1 MGKELFDNIP
11 SKVADL
17 LSDVKNGR
25 IGLPDLQRP
34 FVWKDNKV
42 RELLDSMMKGY
53 PIGYIMLWASPD
65 DYENTGYIGKNDK
78 MYKRPDDLVIDGQQR
93 LTALLAAMYGVT
105 IKDKNYKERKI
116 RISFNPLTREFAV
129 WTQAYERNPEWISEI
144 SSVFAADQEHNI
156 SKFRKA
162 YIKTANEGRT
172 KNNEPE
178 LTEDEEDIIE
188 ENINDLLNL
197 GIYSLPTLKINSKA
211 DEEDVADIF
220 VRVNSGGQNLTEK
233 NFIETLIAVY
243 DNDVHDKINKI
254 NSKADEEDVADI
266 FVRVNSG
273 GQNLTEKNFIET
285 LIAVYDNDVH
295 DKINKFCAESRI
307 PANGTSFNQIL
318 QVDPSHLI
326 RMSVG
331 VGFRRARLRY
341 AYMLL
346 RGKNLK
352 TGEITQD
359 VREENLKIFKESLDM
374 VTNLNN
380 WHAFMNLFAS
390 AGYLKGSLVASSNA
404 VVFSYVLYLIG
415 KYDYKVSSVVNNW
428 HAFMNLF
435 ASAGYLKGSLV
446 ASSNAVVFSYVLY
459 LIGKYDYKV
468 SSVELQ
474 KIIRKWIFMS
484 TITGFY
490 TGSTESEVEKQ
501 FADLRDVHNADE
513 FVAYLNSVIANR
525 FTDDYFEY
533 SLPAE
538 LNSSSATSPAWYGYV
553 AAINVLGTP
562 MLFSTAP
569 LSQYFVLGTSGD
581 KNSVDKHHIFPKHYL
596 EEIGYDNDRDRNQI
610 ANFTYLDYATNID
623 ISDAPP
629 AEYVGRYRDKL
640 GEDGYKLAC
649 AQNALP
655 ENFEQLSYPE
665 FLSQR
670 RLLMAQIVKKA
681 YNELNK

>member
-11 SKVADL
+11 SKVEDL

-25 IGLPDLQRP
+25 IGLPELQRP

-53 PIGYIMLWASPD
+53 PIGYIMLWASPE

-78 MYKRPDDLVIDGQQR
+78 IYKQPDDLVIDGQQR

-105 IKDKNYKERKI
+105 IKDKDYKERKI
-116 RISFNPLTREFAV
+116 RISFNPLTREFDV
-129 WTQAYERNPEWISEI
+129 WTPAFERNPEWISEI
-144 SSVFAADQEHNI
+144 SSVFMADQEHNI
-156 SKFRKA
+156 SKLRKA
-162 YIKTANEGRT
+162 YIRTVNEGRV
-172 KNNEPE
+172 KNGESE
-178 LTEDEEDIIE
+178 LTDDEEDIVE
-188 ENINDLLNL
+188 QNINDLLNL
-197 GIYSLPTLKINSKA
+197 NIYSLPTLKINSKA

-243 DNDVHDKINKI
+243 DN
-254 NSKADEEDVADI
+254 A
-266 FVRVNSG
+266 
-273 GQNLTEKNFIET
+273 
-285 LIAVYDNDVH
+285 VH

-326 RMSVG
+326 RMAVG

-346 RGKNLK
+346 RGKDLK

-359 VREENLKIFKESLDM
+359 VRQDNLRIFKEALDE

-380 WHAFMNLFAS
+380 WHAFMNIFAS
-390 AGYLKGSLVASSNA
+390 AGYLKGNLVASSNA

-415 KYDYKVSSVVNNW
+415 KYDYKVPS
-428 HAFMNLF
+428 
-435 ASAGYLKGSLV
+435 LK
-446 ASSNAVVFSYVLY
+446 
-459 LIGKYDYKV
+459 
-468 SSVELQ
+468 LQ
-474 KIIRKWIFMS
+474 KIICKWIFMS

-501 FADLRDVHNADE
+501 FADLRDVSNADE
-513 FVAYLNSVIANR
+513 FVAYLNAVIANK

-538 LNSSSATSPAWYGYV
+538 LNSSSATSPAWYGYI

-596 EEIGYDNDRDRNQI
+596 EKIGYSNDRDRNQI

-623 ISDAPP
+623 ISDNPP
-629 AEYVGRYRDKL
+629 IEYVGRYREKL
-640 GEDGYKLAC
+640 GEEGYKLAC

-665 FLSQR
+665 FLNKR

-681 YNELNK
+681 YNDLDK

>member
-1 MGKELFDNIP
+1 
-11 SKVADL
+11 
-17 LSDVKNGR
+17 
-25 IGLPDLQRP
+25 
-34 FVWKDNKV
+34 
-42 RELLDSMMKGY
+42 
-53 PIGYIMLWASPD
+53 
-65 DYENTGYIGKNDK
+65 
-78 MYKRPDDLVIDGQQR
+78 
-93 LTALLAAMYGVT
+93 
-105 IKDKNYKERKI
+105 
-116 RISFNPLTREFAV
+116 
-129 WTQAYERNPEWISEI
+129 
-144 SSVFAADQEHNI
+144 
-156 SKFRKA
+156 
-162 YIKTANEGRT
+162 
-172 KNNEPE
+172 
-178 LTEDEEDIIE
+178 
-188 ENINDLLNL
+188 LLNL

-243 DNDVHDKINKI
+243 DNDVHDKIN
-254 NSKADEEDVADI
+254 N
-266 FVRVNSG
+266 
-273 GQNLTEKNFIET
+273 
-285 LIAVYDNDVH
+285 
-295 DKINKFCAESRI
+295 FCAKSRI

-359 VREENLKIFKESLDM
+359 VREENLKTFKASLDV

-380 WHAFMNLFAS
+380 WHAFMNL
-390 AGYLKGSLVASSNA
+390 V
-404 VVFSYVLYLIG
+404 
-415 KYDYKVSSVVNNW
+415 
-428 HAFMNLF
+428 

-525 FTDDYFEY
+525 FTDDYFKY

-562 MLFSTAP
+562 MLFSTVP
-569 LSQYFVLGTSGD
+569 LSQYFVLGTSGE

-640 GEDGYKLAC
+640 GEKGYKLAC
-649 AQNALP
+649 NQNALP

-681 YNELNK
+681 YHELNK

>member
-11 SKVADL
+11 SKVADI

-25 IGLPDLQRP
+25 VGLPDLQRP
-34 FVWKDNKV
+34 FVWQDNKV

-65 DYENTGYIGKNDK
+65 DYENTVHIGKNEK
-78 MYKRPDDLVIDGQQR
+78 IYKRPNDLVIDGQQR

-105 IKDKNYKERKI
+105 IMDKNYKERAI

-129 WTQAYERNPEWISEI
+129 WTPAFEKNPEWISEI
-144 SSVFAADQEHNI
+144 SQVFAADEEHNI

-162 YIKTANEGRT
+162 YIKIVNEGRA
-172 KNNEPE
+172 KNNEEE
-178 LTEDEEDIIE
+178 LTEDEEDRIE

-211 DEEDVADIF
+211 NEENVADIF

-243 DNDVHDKINKI
+243 DN
-254 NSKADEEDVADI
+254 A
-266 FVRVNSG
+266 
-273 GQNLTEKNFIET
+273 
-285 LIAVYDNDVH
+285 VH
-295 DKINKFCAESRI
+295 DKINKFCADSRI

-341 AYMLL
+341 VYMLL

-352 TGEITQD
+352 TGEITQNI
-359 VREENLKIFKESLDM
+359 REENLKIFKESLDM

-390 AGYLKGSLVASSNA
+390 AGYLKGS
-404 VVFSYVLYLIG
+404 F
-415 KYDYKVSSVVNNW
+415 
-428 HAFMNLF
+428 
-435 ASAGYLKGSLV
+435 V

-474 KIIRKWIFMS
+474 KIISKWIFMS

-490 TGSTESEVEKQ
+490 TGSTESQVEKQ
-501 FADLRDVHNADE
+501 FADLREVHNADE
-513 FVAYLNSVIANR
+513 FVVYLDSVIANR

-533 SLPAE
+533 SLPSE
-538 LNSSSATSPAWYGYV
+538 LNSSSATSPAWYGYI

-569 LSQYFVLGTSGD
+569 LSQYFILGTSGD
-581 KNSVDKHHIFPKHYL
+581 KNSIDKHHIFPKNYL
-596 EEIGYDNDRDRNQI
+596 GKIGYNNDRDRNQI

-629 AEYVGRYRDKL
+629 TEYVSRYRDKL
-640 GEDGYKLAC
+640 GEEGYKLAC
-649 AQNALP
+649 KQNALP

-665 FLSQR
+665 FLIKR
-670 RLLMAQIVKKA
+670 RILMAQIVKKA
-681 YNELNK
+681 YDKLNK

>member
-11 SKVADL
+11 SKVADI

-25 IGLPDLQRP
+25 VGLPDLQRP
-34 FVWKDNKV
+34 FVWQDNKV

-65 DYENTGYIGKNDK
+65 DYENTVHIGKNEK
-78 MYKRPDDLVIDGQQR
+78 IYKRPNDLVIDGQQR

-105 IKDKNYKERKI
+105 IMDKNYKERAI

-129 WTQAYERNPEWISEI
+129 WTPAFEKNPEWISEI
-144 SSVFAADQEHNI
+144 SQVFAADEEHNI

-162 YIKTANEGRT
+162 YIKIVNEGRA
-172 KNNEPE
+172 KNNEEE
-178 LTEDEEDIIE
+178 LTEDEEDRIE
-188 ENINDLLNL
+188 ENINDLINL

-211 DEEDVADIF
+211 NEENVADIF

-243 DNDVHDKINKI
+243 DN
-254 NSKADEEDVADI
+254 A
-266 FVRVNSG
+266 
-273 GQNLTEKNFIET
+273 
-285 LIAVYDNDVH
+285 VH
-295 DKINKFCAESRI
+295 DKINKFCADSRI

-341 AYMLL
+341 VYMLL

-352 TGEITQD
+352 TGEITQNI
-359 VREENLKIFKESLDM
+359 REENLKIFKESLDM

-390 AGYLKGSLVASSNA
+390 AGYLKGS
-404 VVFSYVLYLIG
+404 F
-415 KYDYKVSSVVNNW
+415 
-428 HAFMNLF
+428 
-435 ASAGYLKGSLV
+435 V

-474 KIIRKWIFMS
+474 KIISKWIFMS

-490 TGSTESEVEKQ
+490 TGSTESQVEKQ

-513 FVAYLNSVIANR
+513 FVVYLDSVIANR

-533 SLPAE
+533 SLPSE
-538 LNSSSATSPAWYGYV
+538 LNSSSATSPAWYGYI

-569 LSQYFVLGTSGD
+569 LSQYFILGTSGD
-581 KNSVDKHHIFPKHYL
+581 KNSIDKHHIFPKNYL
-596 EEIGYDNDRDRNQI
+596 GKIGYNNDRDRNQI

-629 AEYVGRYRDKL
+629 TEYVSRYRDKL
-640 GEDGYKLAC
+640 GEEGYKLAC
-649 AQNALP
+649 KQNALP

-665 FLSQR
+665 FLIKR
-670 RLLMAQIVKKA
+670 RILMAQIVKKA
-681 YNELNK
+681 YDKLNK

>member
-11 SKVADL
+11 SKVADI
-17 LSDVKNGR
+17 LSDIKNGR
-25 IGLPDLQRP
+25 VGLPDLQRP
-34 FVWKDNKV
+34 FVWQDNKV

-65 DYENTGYIGKNDK
+65 DYENTVHIGKNEK
-78 MYKRPDDLVIDGQQR
+78 IYKRPNDLVIDGQQR

-105 IKDKNYKERKI
+105 IMDKNYKERAI

-129 WTQAYERNPEWISEI
+129 WTPAFEKNPEWISEI
-144 SSVFAADQEHNI
+144 SQVFAADEEHNI

-162 YIKTANEGRT
+162 YIKIVNEGRA
-172 KNNEPE
+172 KNNEEE
-178 LTEDEEDIIE
+178 LTEDEENRIE

-211 DEEDVADIF
+211 NEENVADIF

-243 DNDVHDKINKI
+243 DNAVHDKIN
-254 NSKADEEDVADI
+254 
-266 FVRVNSG
+266 
-273 GQNLTEKNFIET
+273 Q
-285 LIAVYDNDVH
+285 
-295 DKINKFCAESRI
+295 FCADSRI

-341 AYMLL
+341 VYMLL

-352 TGEITQD
+352 TGEITQNI
-359 VREENLKIFKESLDM
+359 REENLKIFKESLDM

-390 AGYLKGSLVASSNA
+390 AGYLKGS
-404 VVFSYVLYLIG
+404 F
-415 KYDYKVSSVVNNW
+415 
-428 HAFMNLF
+428 
-435 ASAGYLKGSLV
+435 V

-474 KIIRKWIFMS
+474 KIISKWIFMS

-490 TGSTESEVEKQ
+490 TGSTESQVEKQ

-513 FVAYLNSVIANR
+513 FVVYLDSVIANR

-533 SLPAE
+533 SLPSE
-538 LNSSSATSPAWYGYV
+538 LNSSSATSPAWYGYI

-569 LSQYFVLGTSGD
+569 LSQYFILGTSGD
-581 KNSVDKHHIFPKHYL
+581 KNSIDKHHIFPKNYL
-596 EEIGYDNDRDRNQI
+596 GKIGYNNDRDRNQI

-629 AEYVGRYRDKL
+629 TEYVSRYRDKL
-640 GEDGYKLAC
+640 GEEGYKLAC
-649 AQNALP
+649 KQNALP

-665 FLSQR
+665 FLIKR
-670 RLLMAQIVKKA
+670 RILMAQIVKKA
-681 YNELNK
+681 YDKLNK

>member
-105 IKDKNYKERKI
+105 IKDKYYKERKI

-156 SKFRKA
+156 SKFRKT
-162 YIKTANEGRT
+162 YIKTANEDRA

-178 LTEDEEDIIE
+178 LTEDEEDTIE

-243 DNDVHDKINKI
+243 DNDVHDKINK
-254 NSKADEEDVADI
+254 
-266 FVRVNSG
+266 
-273 GQNLTEKNFIET
+273 
-285 LIAVYDNDVH
+285 
-295 DKINKFCAESRI
+295 FCAESRI
-307 PANGTSFNQIL
+307 PSNGTSFNQIL

-359 VREENLKIFKESLDM
+359 VREENLNTFKESLDV

-390 AGYLKGSLVASSNA
+390 AGYLRGSLVASYNA
-404 VVFSYVLYLIG
+404 VVFIYVLYLIG
-415 KYDYKVSSVVNNW
+415 KYDYKVSSE
-428 HAFMNLF
+428 
-435 ASAGYLKGSLV
+435 
-446 ASSNAVVFSYVLY
+446 
-459 LIGKYDYKV
+459 DY
-468 SSVELQ
+468 S
-474 KIIRKWIFMS
+474 
-484 TITGFY
+484 
-490 TGSTESEVEKQ
+490 
-501 FADLRDVHNADE
+501 
-513 FVAYLNSVIANR
+513 
-525 FTDDYFEY
+525 
-533 SLPAE
+533 
-538 LNSSSATSPAWYGYV
+538 
-553 AAINVLGTP
+553 
-562 MLFSTAP
+562 
-569 LSQYFVLGTSGD
+569 
-581 KNSVDKHHIFPKHYL
+581 
-596 EEIGYDNDRDRNQI
+596 
-610 ANFTYLDYATNID
+610 
-623 ISDAPP
+623 
-629 AEYVGRYRDKL
+629 
-640 GEDGYKLAC
+640 
-649 AQNALP
+649 
-655 ENFEQLSYPE
+655 
-665 FLSQR
+665 
-670 RLLMAQIVKKA
+670 
-681 YNELNK
+681 

>member
-1 MGKELFDNIP
+1 MGRELFENIP
-11 SKVADL
+11 SKVSDL
-17 LSDVKNGR
+17 LNDVKNGR

-65 DYENTGYIGKNDK
+65 DYANTAQIGKNDK
-78 MYKRPDDLVIDGQQR
+78 VYKQPDDLVIDGQQR

-105 IKDKNYKERKI
+105 IRDKNYAERKI

-129 WTQAYERNPEWISEI
+129 WTQAFERDPEWISEI
-144 SSVFAADQEHNI
+144 SSVFSADQEHSI
-156 SKFRKA
+156 SKFRKT
-162 YIKTANEGRT
+162 YIKTANEGRI
-172 KNNEPE
+172 KNGQPQ
-178 LTEDEEDIIE
+178 LTEDEEDLIE

-197 GIYSLPTLKINSKA
+197 GIYSLPTLKINAKA

-243 DNDVHDKINKI
+243 DNEVYDKIN
-254 NSKADEEDVADI
+254 
-266 FVRVNSG
+266 
-273 GQNLTEKNFIET
+273 NF
-285 LIAVYDNDVH
+285 
-295 DKINKFCAESRI
+295 CSESRK
-307 PANGTSFNQIL
+307 PANGTSYNQIL

-326 RMSVG
+326 RVAVG

-352 TGEITQD
+352 TGEITQN
-359 VREENLKIFKESLDM
+359 VRKENLSIFKASLDM
-374 VTNLNN
+374 ATNLNN
-380 WHAFMNLFAS
+380 WHAFMNLFTS

-415 KYDYKVSSVVNNW
+415 KYE
-428 HAFMNLF
+428 
-435 ASAGYLKGSLV
+435 
-446 ASSNAVVFSYVLY
+446 
-459 LIGKYDYKV
+459 YKV

-474 KIIRKWIFMS
+474 KIICKWIFMS

-490 TGSTESEVEKQ
+490 TGSTETEVEKQ
-501 FADLRDVHNADE
+501 FADLRSIHTANQ
-513 FVAYLNSVIANR
+513 FVTYLDNEISNR
-525 FTDDYFEY
+525 FTDDYFRY

-538 LNSSSATSPAWYGYV
+538 LNSSSATSPAWYGYI
-553 AAINVLGTP
+553 AAINVLGTS

-569 LSQYFVLGTSGD
+569 LSKYFVLGTNGN
-581 KNSVDKHHIFPKHYL
+581 KNSIDKHHIFPKHYL
-596 EEIGYDNDRDRNQI
+596 EKIGYDNDRDRNQI
-610 ANFTYLDYATNID
+610 ANFTYLDYTTNID

-629 AEYVGRYRDKL
+629 VEYVTRYREKL
-640 GEDGYKLAC
+640 GEEG
-649 AQNALP
+649 
-655 ENFEQLSYPE
+655 
-665 FLSQR
+665 
-670 RLLMAQIVKKA
+670 
-681 YNELNK
+681 

>member
-11 SKVADL
+11 SKVADI

-25 IGLPDLQRP
+25 VGLPDLQRP
-34 FVWKDNKV
+34 FVWQDNKV

-65 DYENTGYIGKNDK
+65 DYENTVHIGKNEK
-78 MYKRPDDLVIDGQQR
+78 IYKRPNDLVIDGQQR

-105 IKDKNYKERKI
+105 IMDKNYKERAI

-129 WTQAYERNPEWISEI
+129 WTPAFEKNPEWISEI
-144 SSVFAADQEHNI
+144 SQVFAADEEHNI

-162 YIKTANEGRT
+162 YIKIVNEGRA
-172 KNNEPE
+172 KNDEEE
-178 LTEDEEDIIE
+178 LTEDEEDRIE

-211 DEEDVADIF
+211 NEENVADIF

-243 DNDVHDKINKI
+243 DNAVHDKIN
-254 NSKADEEDVADI
+254 
-266 FVRVNSG
+266 
-273 GQNLTEKNFIET
+273 Q
-285 LIAVYDNDVH
+285 
-295 DKINKFCAESRI
+295 FCADSRI

-341 AYMLL
+341 VYMLL

-352 TGEITQD
+352 TGEITQNI
-359 VREENLKIFKESLDM
+359 REENLKIFKESLDM

-390 AGYLKGSLVASSNA
+390 AGYLKGS
-404 VVFSYVLYLIG
+404 F
-415 KYDYKVSSVVNNW
+415 
-428 HAFMNLF
+428 
-435 ASAGYLKGSLV
+435 V

-474 KIIRKWIFMS
+474 KIISKWIFMS

-490 TGSTESEVEKQ
+490 TGSTESQVEKQ

-513 FVAYLNSVIANR
+513 FVVYLDSVIANR

-533 SLPAE
+533 SLPSE
-538 LNSSSATSPAWYGYV
+538 LNSSSATSPAWYGYI

-569 LSQYFVLGTSGD
+569 LSQYFILGTSGD
-581 KNSVDKHHIFPKHYL
+581 KNSIDKHHIFPKNYL
-596 EEIGYDNDRDRNQI
+596 GKIGYNNDRDRNQI

-629 AEYVGRYRDKL
+629 TEYVSRYRDKL
-640 GEDGYKLAC
+640 GEEGYKLAC
-649 AQNALP
+649 KQNALP

-665 FLSQR
+665 FLIKR
-670 RLLMAQIVKKA
+670 RILMAQIVKKA
-681 YNELNK
+681 YDKLNK

>member
-11 SKVADL
+11 SKVEDL

-53 PIGYIMLWASPD
+53 PIGYVMLWASPE

-78 MYKRPDDLVIDGQQR
+78 IYKQPDDLVIDGQQR

-105 IKDKNYKERKI
+105 IKDKDYKERKI
-116 RISFNPLTREFAV
+116 RISFNPLTREFDV
-129 WTQAYERNPEWISEI
+129 WTPAFERNPEWISEI
-144 SSVFAADQEHNI
+144 SSVFMADQEHNI
-156 SKFRKA
+156 SKLRKA
-162 YIKTANEGRT
+162 YIRTVNEGRV
-172 KNNEPE
+172 KNGESE
-178 LTEDEEDIIE
+178 LTDDEEDIVE
-188 ENINDLLNL
+188 QNINDLLNL
-197 GIYSLPTLKINSKA
+197 NIYSLPTLKINSKA

-243 DNDVHDKINKI
+243 DN
-254 NSKADEEDVADI
+254 A
-266 FVRVNSG
+266 
-273 GQNLTEKNFIET
+273 
-285 LIAVYDNDVH
+285 VH

-326 RMSVG
+326 RMAVG

-346 RGKNLK
+346 RGKDLK

-359 VREENLKIFKESLDM
+359 VRQDNLRIFKEALDE

-380 WHAFMNLFAS
+380 WHAFMNIFAS
-390 AGYLKGSLVASSNA
+390 AGYLKGNLVASSNA

-415 KYDYKVSSVVNNW
+415 KYDYKVPS
-428 HAFMNLF
+428 
-435 ASAGYLKGSLV
+435 LK
-446 ASSNAVVFSYVLY
+446 
-459 LIGKYDYKV
+459 
-468 SSVELQ
+468 LQ
-474 KIIRKWIFMS
+474 KIICKWIFMS

-501 FADLRDVHNADE
+501 FADLRDVSNADE
-513 FVAYLNSVIANR
+513 FVAYLNAVIANK

-538 LNSSSATSPAWYGYV
+538 LNSSSATSPAWYGYI

-596 EEIGYDNDRDRNQI
+596 EKIGYSNDRDRNQI

-623 ISDAPP
+623 ISDDPP
-629 AEYVGRYRDKL
+629 IEYVG
-640 GEDGYKLAC
+640 
-649 AQNALP
+649 
-655 ENFEQLSYPE
+655 
-665 FLSQR
+665 
-670 RLLMAQIVKKA
+670 I
-681 YNELNK
+681 

>member
-17 LSDVKNGR
+17 LNDVKNGR

-53 PIGYIMLWASPD
+53 PIGYIMLWSSPD
-65 DYENTGYIGKNDK
+65 DYTNTAYIGKNEK
-78 MYKRPDDLVIDGQQR
+78 VYKQPDDLVIDGQQR
-93 LTALLAAMYGVT
+93 LTALLAAMYGVP
-105 IKDKNYKERKI
+105 IKDKNYAERRI

-129 WTQAYERNPEWISEI
+129 WTQAYERDTEWISEI
-144 SSVFAADQEHNI
+144 SSVFAADKEHTI

-162 YIKTANEGRT
+162 YIRTANEGRL
-172 KNNEPE
+172 KNERPE
-178 LTEDEEDIIE
+178 LTEEEEDAVE

-243 DNDVHDKINKI
+243 DN
-254 NSKADEEDVADI
+254 E
-266 FVRVNSG
+266 
-273 GQNLTEKNFIET
+273 
-285 LIAVYDNDVH
+285 VY
-295 DKINKFCAESRI
+295 DKINKFCSESRI
-307 PANGTSFNQIL
+307 PANGTSYNQIL

-326 RMSVG
+326 RVAVG
-331 VGFRRARLRY
+331 VGFKRARLRY

-352 TGEITQD
+352 TGEITQS
-359 VREENLKIFKESLDM
+359 VREDNLAIFKDSLDM
-374 VTNLNN
+374 ATNLNN
-380 WHAFMNLFAS
+380 WHAFMNVFMS

-415 KYDYKVSSVVNNW
+415 K
-428 HAFMNLF
+428 FE
-435 ASAGYLKGSLV
+435 
-446 ASSNAVVFSYVLY
+446 
-459 LIGKYDYKV
+459 YKV

-474 KIIRKWIFMS
+474 KIVRKWIFMS

-490 TGSTESEVEKQ
+490 TVSTETEVEKQ
-501 FADLRDVHNADE
+501 FADLRDIHTANK
-513 FVAYLNSVIANR
+513 FVEYLDSEISNR
-525 FTDDYFEY
+525 FTDDYFKY
-533 SLPAE
+533 TLPSE

-562 MLFSTAP
+562 MLFSTTP
-569 LSQYFVLGTSGD
+569 LSQYFALGSSGD
-581 KNSVDKHHIFPKHYL
+581 KSSVDKHHIFPKHYL
-596 EEIGYDNDRDRNQI
+596 ETIGYDNDRDRNQI
-610 ANFTYLDYATNID
+610 ANFTYLDYSTNID

-629 AEYVGRYRDKL
+629 EEYVNRYREKL
-640 GEDGYKLAC
+640 GNEGYKLAC

-655 ENFEQLSYPE
+655 ENFEKLSYPE
-665 FLSQR
+665 FLKR
-670 RLLMAQIVKKA
+670 RRILMAQIIKKA
-681 YNELNK
+681 YTKLNQ

>member
-11 SKVADL
+11 SKVEDL

-53 PIGYIMLWASPD
+53 PIGYIMLWASPE

-78 MYKRPDDLVIDGQQR
+78 IYKQPDDLVIDGQQR

-105 IKDKNYKERKI
+105 IKDKDYKERKI
-116 RISFNPLTREFAV
+116 RISFNPLTREFDV
-129 WTQAYERNPEWISEI
+129 WTPAFERNPEWISEI
-144 SSVFAADQEHNI
+144 SSVFMADQEHNI
-156 SKFRKA
+156 SKLRKA
-162 YIKTANEGRT
+162 YIRKVNEGRV
-172 KNNEPE
+172 KNGESE
-178 LTEDEEDIIE
+178 LTDDEEDIVE
-188 ENINDLLNL
+188 QNINDLLNL
-197 GIYSLPTLKINSKA
+197 NIYSLPTLKINSKA

-243 DNDVHDKINKI
+243 DN
-254 NSKADEEDVADI
+254 A
-266 FVRVNSG
+266 
-273 GQNLTEKNFIET
+273 
-285 LIAVYDNDVH
+285 VH

-326 RMSVG
+326 RMAVG

-346 RGKNLK
+346 RGKDLK

-359 VREENLKIFKESLDM
+359 VRQDNLRIFKEALDE

-380 WHAFMNLFAS
+380 WHAFMNIFAS
-390 AGYLKGSLVASSNA
+390 AGYLKGNLVASSNA

-415 KYDYKVSSVVNNW
+415 KYDYKVPS
-428 HAFMNLF
+428 
-435 ASAGYLKGSLV
+435 LK
-446 ASSNAVVFSYVLY
+446 
-459 LIGKYDYKV
+459 
-468 SSVELQ
+468 LQ
-474 KIIRKWIFMS
+474 KIICKWIFMS

-490 TGSTESEVEKQ
+490 TRSTESEVEKQ
-501 FADLRDVHNADE
+501 FADLRDVSNADE
-513 FVAYLNSVIANR
+513 FVAYLNAVIANK

-538 LNSSSATSPAWYGYV
+538 LNSSSATSPAWYGYI

-596 EEIGYDNDRDRNQI
+596 EKIGYSNDRDRNQI

-623 ISDAPP
+623 ISDDPP
-629 AEYVGRYRDKL
+629 IEYVGRYREKL
-640 GEDGYKLAC
+640 GEEGYKLAC

-665 FLSQR
+665 FLNKR

-681 YNELNK
+681 YNELDK

>member
-11 SKVADL
+11 SKVEDL
-17 LSDVKNGR
+17 LLDVKNGR

-53 PIGYIMLWASPD
+53 PIGYVMLWASPE

-78 MYKRPDDLVIDGQQR
+78 IYKQPDDLVIDGQQR

-105 IKDKNYKERKI
+105 IKDKDYKERKI
-116 RISFNPLTREFAV
+116 RISFNPLTREFDV
-129 WTQAYERNPEWISEI
+129 WTPAFERNPEWISEI
-144 SSVFAADQEHNI
+144 SSVFMADQEHNI
-156 SKFRKA
+156 SKLRKA
-162 YIKTANEGRT
+162 YIRTVNEGRV
-172 KNNEPE
+172 KNGESE
-178 LTEDEEDIIE
+178 LTDDEEDIVE
-188 ENINDLLNL
+188 QNINDLLNL
-197 GIYSLPTLKINSKA
+197 NIYSLPTLKINSKA

-243 DNDVHDKINKI
+243 DN
-254 NSKADEEDVADI
+254 A
-266 FVRVNSG
+266 
-273 GQNLTEKNFIET
+273 
-285 LIAVYDNDVH
+285 VH

-326 RMSVG
+326 RMAVG

-346 RGKNLK
+346 RGKDLK

-359 VREENLKIFKESLDM
+359 VRQDNLRIFKEALDE

-380 WHAFMNLFAS
+380 WHAFMNIFAS
-390 AGYLKGSLVASSNA
+390 AGYLKGNLVASSNA

-415 KYDYKVSSVVNNW
+415 KYDYKVPS
-428 HAFMNLF
+428 
-435 ASAGYLKGSLV
+435 LK
-446 ASSNAVVFSYVLY
+446 
-459 LIGKYDYKV
+459 
-468 SSVELQ
+468 LQ
-474 KIIRKWIFMS
+474 KIICKWIFMS

-490 TGSTESEVEKQ
+490 TRSTESEVEKQ
-501 FADLRDVHNADE
+501 FADLRDVSNADE
-513 FVAYLNSVIANR
+513 FVAYLNAVIANK

-538 LNSSSATSPAWYGYV
+538 LNSSSATSPAWYGYI

-596 EEIGYDNDRDRNQI
+596 EKIGYSNDRDRNQI

-623 ISDAPP
+623 ISDDPP
-629 AEYVGRYRDKL
+629 IEYVGRYREKL
-640 GEDGYKLAC
+640 GEEGYKLAC

-665 FLSQR
+665 FLNKR

-681 YNELNK
+681 YNELDK